1 MYGVLEVKGIA
12 PFVLL
17 TQFIEK
23 QVFIMSSYIL
33 NFNRYSSSHSV
44 IPLTIFT
51 VISPNISSDLDLV
64 VSSGRGLSFHVEIFI
79 SISFNTFF
87 SYPVYCV
94 IFSWID
100 ILPSTGQDIF
110 SSLGF
115 CIVST

>member
-51 VISPNISSDLDLV
+51 VILPNISSDLDLV
-64 VSSGRGLSFHVEIFI
+64 VSSGRGLSFHVEILSAFLSILFLATRFI
-79 SISFNTFF
+79 VLFFLGLTFF
-87 SYPVYCV
+87 QVLGK
-94 IFSWID
+94 IFF
-100 ILPSTGQDIF
+100 L
-110 SSLGF
+110 L
-115 CIVST
+115 

>member
-64 VSSGRGLSFHVEIFI
+64 VSSGRGLSFHVEILSAFLSILLAIQFI
-79 SISFNTFF
+79 ALFFLGLTFF
-87 SYPVYCV
+87 QVLGK
-94 IFSWID
+94 IFF
-100 ILPSTGQDIF
+100 L
-110 SSLGF
+110 L
-115 CIVST
+115 

>member
-64 VSSGRGLSFHVEIFI
+64 VSSGRGLSFHVEILSAFLSILLATQFI
-79 SISFNTFF
+79 ALFFLGLTFF
-87 SYPVYCV
+87 QVLGK
-94 IFSWID
+94 IFF
-100 ILPSTGQDIF
+100 L
-110 SSLGF
+110 L
-115 CIVST
+115 